1 MVSSVNRMSLAHSSH
16 LPLLQLVLLRNRFR
30 LEAPRQLLRSQLSR
44 PKYPLHFFPALA
56 SSLLE
61 QGCTALMRL

>member
-1 MVSSVNRMSLAHSSH
+1 MVSSVNPMSLGDSSH
-16 LPLLQLVLLRNRFR
+16 LPLLQLVLLRDRFR
-30 LEAPRQLLRSQLSR
+30 LKPPRQLLRSQLSR
-44 PKYPLHFFPALA
+44 PKYPLDFFPALA